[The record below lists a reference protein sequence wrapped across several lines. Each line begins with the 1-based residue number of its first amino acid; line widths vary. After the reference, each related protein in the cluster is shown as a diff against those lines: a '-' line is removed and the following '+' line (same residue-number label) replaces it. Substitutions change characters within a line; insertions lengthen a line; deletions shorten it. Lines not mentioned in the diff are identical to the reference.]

1 LKSSIGMMDGI
12 ITHFSAVTIVNRE
25 FREEILF
32 LPHGYFKCCKC
43 KEFPDREE
51 CEYRIIEY
59 SRCDS
64 VRKAWSTIRK
74 KANIEYLKL
83 HDIRRFFNRCILQE
97 KLGFSPLE
105 AGCYIG
111 NSEEVNLKHYSPISP
126 ETLDRKINN
135 RSFEELVYEN

>member
-1 LKSSIGMMDGI
+1 MDGI